1 MDEDDYELKKHR
13 DEDKWGYEPRD
24 HMSNVDW
31 NYMMAGHDPYK
42 NDKGEWVPCDCMACE
57 KRYG

>member
-1 MDEDDYELKKHR
+1 MNECARCDGCSR
-13 DEDKWGYEPRD
+13 CEP
-24 HMSNVDW
+24 SNVDW